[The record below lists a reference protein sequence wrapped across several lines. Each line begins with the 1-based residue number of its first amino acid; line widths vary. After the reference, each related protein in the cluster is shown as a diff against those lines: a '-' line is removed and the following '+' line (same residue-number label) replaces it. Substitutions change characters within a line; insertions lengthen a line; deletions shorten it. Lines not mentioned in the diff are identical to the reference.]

1 MKKIFIL
8 IVLLIVASCSNS
20 TKENEKPP
28 VTVGEYSKQSV
39 VMNGVINKIL
49 NEPDPKKMFTM
60 ADSIESTRA
69 VSCIPIGE
77 ECNSYYKLINKVV
90 NFTRSG
96 SITND
101 QRAEL
106 FKLYNDFHSEII
118 KSEKDVQARWKKYI
132 TTQNLK

>member
-60 ADSIESTRA
+60 
-69 VSCIPIGE
+69 
-77 ECNSYYKLINKVV
+77 V